1 MSNPGQANPRPPRT
15 ASAVAEAEGPGELPV
30 GLQFREAMSRLA
42 CGVVIVTTVVDGVPW
57 GMTVSACCSV
67 SMDPPL
73 ILVSLAGQ
81 TNSAVTIR
89 ERGRFGVSILGA
101 NSVEVARFG
110 AAPGQPKFIPH
121 FCGPDEEHPMASPN
135 VISALAHV
143 DCTVESEVPA
153 GDHVLFIGRVGQV
166 RGVHGQEVWDSPL
179 VYYRRD
185 YYGLGS
191 LQDVLR

>member
-1 MSNPGQANPRPPRT
+1 
-15 ASAVAEAEGPGELPV
+15 VAEAEGPGAIPI

-42 CGVVIVTTVVDGVPW
+42 SGVVIVTTVVDGTPW

-73 ILVSLAGQ
+73 MLISLAGQ
-81 TNSAVTIR
+81 TKSAATIR

-110 AAPGQPKFIPH
+110 AAPGQPKFIPQ
-121 FCGPDEEHPMASPN
+121 FCGPDEEHPVASPN
-135 VISALAHV
+135 VNSALAHV
-143 DCTVESEVPA
+143 DCTVESEVAA
-153 GDHVLFIGRVGQV
+153 GDHVLFIGLVGRV
-166 RGVHGQEVWDSPL
+166 RGVGGTAMWDSPL

-185 YYGLGS
+185 FYGLGN